1 MEQFNKKGFKTS
13 VFLMLGLALSLI
25 AFIFY
30 IVGSNQKLFDS
41 KYSLY
46 LFLTKAEG
54 LIPGNFVTLSGLK
67 IGVVGSMEFTRIDDK
82 QGILVDLKIDKDYAD
97 LITRSSVAE
106 IKTMG
111 ILGDKYV
118 DISLGKAIEDPLQPG
133 GFLRNQPSIEMNAM
147 LADAAS
153 SVKELNSLLSN
164 MRVLSDQMLNTDGT
178 VKKLISDE
186 KMANDLSG
194 MVHNLNNVSE
204 NLAGGK
210 GNVGKMLQDSLLYT
224 SLLNTSRRVDAMS
237 DRISKGKGTV
247 GQMLADSTFYPRLQ
261 LLLARSDSLISKL
274 QGSGTIGKLVN
285 DESLY
290 KEFLSLTQELRA
302 LTEDIKKN
310 PKKYG
315 SFSIF

>member
-1 MEQFNKKGFKTS
+1 
-13 VFLMLGLALSLI
+13 
-25 AFIFY
+25 
-30 IVGSNQKLFDS
+30 
-41 KYSLY
+41 
-46 LFLTKAEG
+46 
-54 LIPGNFVTLSGLK
+54 
-67 IGVVGSMEFTRIDDK
+67 MEFTRIDDK
-82 QGILVDLKIDKDYAD
+82 QGILVDLKIDRDYAD
-97 LITRSSVAE
+97 LITQSSVAE

-118 DISLGKAIEDPLQPG
+118 DISLGKTVETPLQPG
-133 GFLRNQPSIEMNAM
+133 DFLNNQPSIEMNTM

-153 SVKELNSLLSN
+153 SINELNSLLLN
-164 MRVLSDQMLNTDGT
+164 MRVLSEQMLYKDGT

-186 KMANDLSG
+186 KMANELSK

-204 NLAGGK
+204 NLTSGK
-210 GNVGKMLQDSLLYT
+210 GNMGKMLQDSLLYV
-224 SLLNTSRRVDAMS
+224 SLLNTSRRADAIS

-247 GQMLADSTFYPRLQ
+247 GQVLSDSTFYPRLKIFLTQ
-261 LLLARSDSLISKL
+261 SDSLISKL
-274 QGSGTIGKLVN
+274 QGDGTIGKLMN
-285 DESLY
+285 DENLY